1 MKIFTGHRKD
11 QAWWLRTGPGAMEA
25 EEAVRIL
32 AMEVENKMMP
42 ANGIE
47 PLLRDEAGKVW
58 EFYQDDFIR
67 EIYFRADQNTA
78 VLILESTSVE
88 EARERLA
95 ALPLVAAGWIDF
107 DIVPLIPYPGFSRL
121 FSA

>member
-1 MKIFTGHRKD
+1 
-11 QAWWLRTGPGAMEA
+11 MEA

-42 ANGIE
+42 VDGIE

-67 EIYFRADQNTA
+67 EIYFRADQKTA